1 MICQIMFRCL
11 VFSVTLSVWIYL
23 LEQCHKKLCGV
34 IHHVDGKNIYDSVLM
49 QLTDTGGSQQLVGTT
64 DASLGGLIEVS

>member
-23 LEQCHKKLCGV
+23 LKWCHEKLCGI
-34 IHHVDGKNIYDSVLM
+34 IHHVDRKNLYDSVLM
-49 QLTDTGGSQQLVGTT
+49 HLTDTGGSQQLVGTPDT
-64 DASLGGLIEVS
+64 SLGD